1 MNWKSRGA
9 PLADLHVKNE
19 GHDDD
24 DNASDHGDDGD
35 DDDND
40 MPVVVE
46 VEAGGSVTQER
57 GRVTIRRLWSAA
69 AAMPPL

>member
-35 DDDND
+35 DDDDD
-40 MPVVVE
+40 MPVVVRWKQ
-46 VEAGGSVTQER
+46 V
-57 GRVTIRRLWSAA
+57 AA
-69 AAMPPL
+69 LHKREGEWP

>member
-1 MNWKSRGA
+1 MMTLMITNMMMMMMMTMMVMMMMMTLR
-9 PLADLHVKNE
+9 
-19 GHDDD
+19 
-24 DNASDHGDDGD
+24 
-35 DDDND
+35 
-40 MPVVVE
+40 VVVE